1 MASLRADCFAKLGD
15 GLGEEFVLSISLG
28 RDGNDRLCERLRT
41 LIGNG
46 LGSGGGQGKAS
57 LLSEHVS
64 TLTLD
69 RLKGT
74 IPIPVWEQ
82 IGRVASSPMRA
93 APKFGQ
99 RHPKRIDKAK
109 EAERE

>member
-1 MASLRADCFAKLGD
+1 MATLRTNRLAKLGN
-15 GLGEEFVLSISLG
+15 GFREKFILPISLG

-57 LLSEHVS
+57 LLSGHVS
-64 TLTLD
+64 TLTLA